1 MGCAPRARMSQSP
14 DDSDER
20 VEALLALVLE
30 RLTAGHDNA
39 LESVCAEHPEHA
51 ADLRER
57 LASLRAMNLVPEG
70 AAAMAFPERL
80 GEFRLLRRLGGGG
93 MGVVFE
99 ALQEPLGR
107 RVALK
112 LIRPEHLYFEH
123 SRERF
128 RRETEAVARLSHP
141 GVVAI
146 HTVGEAR
153 GTPYFAMEMIR
164 GASVA
169 EALEQVRGL
178 APEGLL
184 GADLH
189 AAVLACIEPGEAVA
203 RAELDE
209 LYRGTWI
216 EACVRIALAMC
227 DALEHAHARGVLHRD
242 IKPSNI
248 ALTPEGRV
256 VLLDFGLAGLDD
268 ELRMTRSGSAL
279 GSVLYMAPE
288 QLEGRLDEIDART
301 DVYALGVTLYEMLSL
316 QPPYAAADSQQTRAA
331 ILDGQPPA
339 LRSRHPGVPRD
350 LELVCLHALDRDR
363 ARRYASMA
371 AFGADLRNVL
381 EGRPISVRPPSSL
394 YRARRWVARHP
405 TLSATAGLSAL
416 LVTVLPTALY
426 LQQRANNT
434 RLETLLEE
442 VSRAEGR
449 AQEESRRARAAAAE
463 AEQSAKFLVELFAAS
478 DPYATGGRELT
489 AEAMLQ
495 SGLARVDA
503 ELADRPELQARLL
516 ERIGVSYTNLE
527 HYAQSIEPLERALAL
542 RRELHGDDDPRTAEA
557 RVWLGSALRLA
568 GDARC
573 TEQLRTALDVFSRHP
588 PEEPAARINAQTLLA
603 LSLLDEGASDEPLAL
618 LMDAREQLENLASE
632 DRGMHWMVST
642 SLVNA
647 HLRLGQPAQAEA
659 LARALLNDER
669 EASGPLGFW
678 RVTAMNRLAGALRAQ
693 GRLDEALAAY
703 EEQLPQA
710 EQVYGAGSPAL
721 ATMVVDYAETL
732 FESRRFERACELLEP
747 ALRDLVERLGA
758 EHTHTQRVLRS
769 LVDAA
774 LRARRPQL
782 ALEQLI
788 PRIQELEG
796 QDSEAPELS
805 YWRYRLALAELALGE
820 CGSAQRTLEACT
832 PEQIDPSPLARQAW
846 ELALARTLSWSSATR
861 PRARELALRW
871 IDSGAPNMAA
881 VARALAAR
889 VAWLD
894 GEREQAREHA
904 RALDA
909 SQPDDAWDL
918 WPRLEAQVLL
928 AEFARADSPSADR
941 ASSVEAQLE
950 RALRELAS
958 ELGAQHCDLRGL
970 REHLARR

>member
-1 MGCAPRARMSQSP
+1 MSIPSAH
-14 DDSDER
+14 SDER

-30 RLTAGHDNA
+30 RLSAGHSDA
-39 LESVCAEHPEHA
+39 LGSTCAEHPEHA
-51 ADLRER
+51 AELRER
-57 LASLRAMNLVPEG
+57 LASLEQMNLVPEG

-146 HTVGEAR
+146 HTVGEAG

-164 GASVA
+164 GASA
-169 EALEQVRGL
+169 ADALEQVRGL
-178 APEGLL
+178 EPEGLL

-189 AAVLACIEPGEAVA
+189 AAVLACVESSDVGVQ
-203 RAELDE
+203 AELDE

-216 EACVRIALAMC
+216 ESCVRIAIAMC

-288 QLEGRLDEIDART
+288 QLEGRIDEIDART

-339 LRSRHPGVPRD
+339 LRSRHRGVPRD

-363 ARRYASMA
+363 TRRYASMA

-381 EGRPISVRPPSSL
+381 EGRPISVRPPSAL

-416 LVTVLPTALY
+416 LLTVLPTALY
-426 LQQRANNT
+426 VQQRANNT
-434 RLETLLEE
+434 RLRGLLDE
-442 VSRAEGR
+442 VSRAESR
-449 AQEESRRARAAAAE
+449 AQDESRRARAAATQ
-463 AEQSAKFLVELFAAS
+463 AEQSAKFLVELFATS
-478 DPYATGGRELT
+478 DPYATGSRELT
-489 AEAMLQ
+489 AEAMLA

-503 ELADRPELQARLL
+503 ELEGRPELQARLL

-527 HYAQSIEPLERALAL
+527 LYSQARAPLERALAL
-542 RRELHGDDDPRTAEA
+542 RRELHGDDDPRTAES

-568 GDARC
+568 GDAGC
-573 TEQLRTALDVFSRHP
+573 TEHLRDAVEVFRRHP
-588 PEEPAARINAQTLLA
+588 PEDPAAQINAQTLLA
-603 LSLLDEGASDEPLAL
+603 LSLLDEGARDEPLEL
-618 LMDAREQLENLASE
+618 LSSARELLERFGVD

-642 SLVNA
+642 SYANA
-647 HLRLGQPAQAEA
+647 LLRLGRPAQAESI
-659 LARALLNDER
+659 ARALLNDER
-669 EASGPLGFW
+669 DATGPLGFW
-678 RVTAMNRLAGALRAQ
+678 RVMAMNRLAGALRAQ
-693 GRLDEALAAY
+693 GRIDEALAAY

-710 EQVYGAGSPAL
+710 EQVYGAESPAL
-721 ATMVVDYAETL
+721 ATMVVDYAEAL
-732 FESRRFERACELLEP
+732 FVARRFERACELLER
-747 ALRDLVERLGA
+747 ASHELVQRLGPDHA
-758 EHTHTQRVLRS
+758 HTQRVLRS

-782 ALEQLI
+782 ALEQI
-788 PRIQELEG
+788 VPRLEQLEA
-796 QDSEAPELS
+796 QDGGASELS

-820 CGSAQRTLEACT
+820 CDSAQRALSACV
-832 PEQIDPSPLARQAW
+832 PAEIDPSPIALQAFELTLARAS
-846 ELALARTLSWSSATR
+846 SWSSATR
-861 PRARELALRW
+861 PQARELAQRW
-871 IDSGAPNMAA
+871 LGADEPNMAA
-881 VARALAAR
+881 IARALVAR
-889 VAWLD
+889 IAWLD
-894 GEREQAREHA
+894 GEREQARGHA

-909 SQPDDAWDL
+909 APLGDTWDV
-918 WPRLEAQVLL
+918 WPQLEARVIL
-928 AEFARADSPSADR
+928 ADLARAVAVPA
-941 ASSVEAQLE
+941 ASSAPELE
-950 RALRELAS
+950 RALREFAS
-958 ELGAQHCDLRGL
+958 ELGPEHCDVAGVRQQLT
-970 REHLARR
+970 RR